1 MNFHKGDFVIVTL
14 ETKEKYRGT
23 IKDIEKDN
31 YTIEICT
38 NKRKS
43 EANETDTVT
52 VKENR
57 LEMAPLFG

>member
-1 MNFHKGDFVIVTL
+1 MKYQIGDFVMVTL

-23 IKDIEKDN
+23 VKDIQKDI

-43 EANETDTVT
+43 EANEVERVT
-52 VKENR
+52 VKANR
-57 LEMAPLFG
+57 LEKAPLFV

>member
-23 IKDIEKDN
+23 IKEIQKDD
-31 YTIEICT
+31 YIIEICT

-43 EANETDTVT
+43 EANEVEFVT
-52 VKENR
+52 VKANR
-57 LEMAPLFG
+57 LEKAPLF